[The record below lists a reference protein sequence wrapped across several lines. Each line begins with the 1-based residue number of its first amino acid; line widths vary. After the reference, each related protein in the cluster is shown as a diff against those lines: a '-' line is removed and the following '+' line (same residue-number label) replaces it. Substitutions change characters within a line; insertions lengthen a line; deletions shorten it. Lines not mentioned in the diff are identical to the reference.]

1 MWGTWL
7 ATFGLVFSKMSMI
20 PHTAYV
26 ASLAPPL
33 AALSAAETVMFWRAY
48 RAGGRRGW
56 VLPAAVA
63 VQLAWALLLWQNYGG
78 FLPWARDA
86 IAAAGIAAAVAMLV
100 VKLSRRARVRL
111 ATVGLAAGVAAVLA
125 APGTWAASVLDTKYG
140 GSSFNASA
148 GPAGGGF
155 GCGGGFGG
163 GTQTL
168 YQCGRDA

>member
-1 MWGTWL
+1 
-7 ATFGLVFSKMSMI
+7 
-20 PHTAYV
+20 
-26 ASLAPPL
+26 
-33 AALSAAETVMFWRAY
+33 
-48 RAGGRRGW
+48 
-56 VLPAAVA
+56 
-63 VQLAWALLLWQNYGG
+63 
-78 FLPWARDA
+78 
-86 IAAAGIAAAVAMLV
+86 MLV